1 MNEDQAEEIIDI
13 LYKILDKIEG
23 QKRKEKT
30 SALPAPVETVQT
42 VTAVEA
48 ALPLAERPR
57 AQRYPLRVDPGTI
70 FRSRPGYNWVC
81 PYCNKA
87 ILAGD
92 MIIAFQPKPDARTTY
107 AHLEC
112 DEFERKLWND
122 LDNG

>member
-23 QKRKEKT
+23 QKRKERA
-30 SALPAPVETVQT
+30 SVAPTVVNELT
-42 VTAVEA
+42 VGAV
-48 ALPLAERPR
+48 LPLDERPR

-92 MIIAFQPKPDARTTY
+92 MIIAFQPKPEARTTY

-112 DEFERKLWND
+112 DEIERKLWND
-122 LDNG
+122 VDNG

>member
-23 QKRKEKT
+23 QKRKERASLT
-30 SALPAPVETVQT
+30 PVVIDE
-42 VTAVEA
+42 VTTGAIV
-48 ALPLAERPR
+48 PLEERPR

-92 MIIAFQPKPDARTTY
+92 MIIAFQPKPEARTTY

-122 LDNG
+122 VDNE

>member
-23 QKRKEKT
+23 QRKKEKL
-30 SALPAPVETVQT
+30 SLAPPLVGGLDQVEMALVPIE
-42 VTAVEA
+42 
-48 ALPLAERPR
+48 ERPR
-57 AQRYPLRVDPGTI
+57 ARRYPLRVDPGTI

-92 MIIAFQPKPDARTTY
+92 MIIAFQPKPEARTTY
-107 AHLEC
+107 AHLTC
-112 DEFERKLWND
+112 DEEERKLWND
-122 LDNG
+122 LDSRG